1 MSLYVKVIDVV
12 YHKQHRI
19 LVYFPPGMSQA
30 PNLSSLKNGKFRRK
44 ERKEA
49 KRRKGFLGFFLSIL
63 CTFAPLRQCF
73 SIY

>member
-1 MSLYVKVIDVV
+1 
-12 YHKQHRI
+12 
-19 LVYFPPGMSQA
+19 MSQA

-49 KRRKGFLGFFLSIL
+49 KGRKGFLGFFLSIL